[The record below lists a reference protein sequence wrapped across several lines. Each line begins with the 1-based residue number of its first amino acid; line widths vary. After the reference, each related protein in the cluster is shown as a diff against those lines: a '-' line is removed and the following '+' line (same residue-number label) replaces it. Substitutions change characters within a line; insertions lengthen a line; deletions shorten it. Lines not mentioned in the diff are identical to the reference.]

1 MEAIAA
7 QRAAELLLAEHEAKS
22 RFKAL
27 GPPAAPAAISDAY
40 DIQERYVALLRGEY
54 GNGGL

>member
-7 QRAAELLLAEHEAKS
+7 QRAAELLLAEHKAKA

-40 DIQERYVALLRGEY
+40 DIQDRFVALLRGDRARR
-54 GNGGL
+54 